1 MIDATALSEKPVLT
15 GPRVRLAPLSIRHAA
30 AFHTACQDP
39 ETRRLTGSHHD
50 FTLEELQRWCAGSA
64 DRADRLDLA
73 IEDRETGGFL
83 GELALNEID
92 PPNAHGSFRIALV
105 PDATDRGIGSEA
117 IHLLLD
123 YAFDRVGLHR
133 VQLEV
138 FDYNPRARRAYE
150 KCGFEVEGRLREALF
165 WDGTWHDVL
174 VMAALRSRR
183 AGGMGMGMGMGMGT
197 DTDVDSGRIRP

>member
-1 MIDATALSEKPVLT
+1 MIDATALAEKPVLT

-39 ETRRLTGSHHD
+39 ETRRLTGTHHD
-50 FTLEELQRWCAGSA
+50 FTLAELQTWCAGSA

-83 GELALNEID
+83 GELALSQID

-117 IHLLLD
+117 TRLLLD

-138 FDYNPRARRAYE
+138 YDYNPRARRAYE
-150 KCGFEVEGRLREALF
+150 KCGFEVEGRLREALY
-165 WDGTWHDVL
+165 WDGAWHDVL

-183 AGGMGMGMGMGMGT
+183 AGGGDAGTGT
-197 DTDVDSGRIRP
+197 DVDVDVDSGTMRP